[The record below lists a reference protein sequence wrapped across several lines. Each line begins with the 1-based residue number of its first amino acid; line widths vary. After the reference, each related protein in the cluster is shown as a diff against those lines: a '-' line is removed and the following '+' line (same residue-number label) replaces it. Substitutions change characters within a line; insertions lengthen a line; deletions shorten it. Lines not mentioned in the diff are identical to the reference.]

1 MNTFVKYPQRQD
13 CDLKLSAG
21 NSGETSINLSTDIAI
36 FLNDG
41 KVLNKGDE
49 VPISFII
56 YREDFI
62 KALCHIIE
70 KLPLYRTG
78 SNSSTKIEYNNNLF
92 INYMGSISSFFQG
105 HESKVYNVTLS
116 AVSAPR

>member
-21 NSGETSINLSTDIAI
+21 NSGETSINLATDIAI

-41 KVLNKGDE
+41 KVLSRGDE
-49 VPISFII
+49 LPVSFVV
-56 YREDFI
+56 YKEDFI

-70 KLPLYRTG
+70 KLPLYRSS
-78 SNSSTKIEYNNNLF
+78 SNSSTKI
-92 INYMGSISSFFQG
+92 
-105 HESKVYNVTLS
+105 
-116 AVSAPR
+116 

>member
-36 FLNDG
+36 FLNDD
-41 KVLNKGDE
+41 KVLSKGDE

-62 KALCHIIE
+62 KALVDHEVGHHIYYQTIIQN
-70 KLPLYRTG
+70 PLKAYRQ
-78 SNSSTKIEYNNNLF
+78 Y
-92 INYMGSISSFFQG
+92 Q
-105 HESKVYNVTLS
+105 
-116 AVSAPR
+116 APYPYT